1 MKCKPLKDL
10 GCVIEA
16 LSEIYSD
23 YETML
28 NGNATL
34 HIPQKKRFNQKKRF
48 DRIKTTVY
56 LLLSDI
62 GSNNEST
69 MDLSDLE
76 AALDYFGIDAKGT
89 TVHSYLQRINSYL
102 EKYNLGTTT
111 DNGKIVYYNLTTAV
125 FS

>member
-23 YETML
+23 YETIL
-28 NGNATL
+28 NGNATP
-34 HIPQKKRFNQKKRF
+34 HMHQKERFNQKARF
-48 DRIKTTVY
+48 NRIKTAGY

-62 GSNNEST
+62 GSNDEST

-76 AALDYFGIDAKGT
+76 AALDFFGIDAKGT

-102 EKYNLGTTT
+102 EKYNLGITTN
-111 DNGKIVYYNLTTAV
+111 NGKIVYYNLLTAV
-125 FS
+125 RS

>member
-111 DNGKIVYYNLTTAV
+111 DNGKIVYYNITKAV
-125 FS
+125 CS